1 MQKEAM
7 KAMHA
12 VLNARI
18 ACKTAMFMWIYGG
31 RAAVDIPPINQ
42 AFDDL
47 EARIIDLHELL
58 MSKGNVIYV
67 NPNKTAARS
76 GHDRG

>member
-1 MQKEAM
+1 MRKEAM

-12 VLNARI
+12 VLNTRI
-18 ACKTAMFMWIYGG
+18 ACKTAMFMWMRGKG
-31 RAAVDIPPINQ
+31 DIPPINQ

-67 NPNKTAARS
+67 NPNKTAARG